1 MNPETFVAGVNIL
14 PRAYEDQ
21 SGRPSD
27 EIPMIEM
34 QSPLERATS
43 PTPLEGQ
50 SISKKEGLVPMG
62 RSPQH
67 KVSGV
72 VDSSKVTY
80 ASKLISNDIHAR
92 DGKGATEFL
101 EQEVVILAEDIIVNN
116 AGPENCP
123 KLNVETVDKHN
134 KQESIVAQGEG
145 ICSESNLYGP
155 WMLAGSRRRKPLSTM
170 KFVTVVNKQ
179 QPANRGSRY
188 TVLSRD
194 LTDNQGR
201 ESRSEKALTDSYT
214 AIQIVEHDAKCSDVA
229 GKGKKSTSG
238 SKFGGVEL
246 TRKGLR
252 VRKIGD
258 GRKSKLGVIEWV
270 KSANARINALGQ
282 HNDESSILLS
292 DDEEFEDDEYTMHM
306 ADAFDGA
313 GSLPFR
319 RHFKNFIRENRP
331 KIVVLVEPRIHGYV
345 VDNVVARLG
354 FPNSY
359 CVETNG
365 FRGGIWLLWDNSV
378 RIEIMHV
385 SNQFVN
391 AMVSGPSVS
400 KEFQLTAV
408 YASPS
413 YALCKHIWS
422 KIGQI
427 KPSLDVPWTLEDLR
441 LLEHVVI
448 CTKDW
453 IIVWLMINGYSV
465 MEMLLCGIWIGLVLI
480 IGLCF
485 CAYLMMRT
493 EE

>member
-194 LTDNQGR
+194 LTDNQ
-201 ESRSEKALTDSYT
+201 
-214 AIQIVEHDAKCSDVA
+214 DVA

-306 ADAFDGA
+306 ADAFD
-313 GSLPFR
+313 
-319 RHFKNFIRENRP
+319 
-331 KIVVLVEPRIHGYV
+331 V
-345 VDNVVARLG
+345 
-354 FPNSY
+354 PNDGMGN
-359 CVETNG
+359 T
-365 FRGGIWLLWDNSV
+365 
-378 RIEIMHV
+378 
-385 SNQFVN
+385 
-391 AMVSGPSVS
+391 
-400 KEFQLTAV
+400 
-408 YASPS
+408 
-413 YALCKHIWS
+413 
-422 KIGQI
+422 
-427 KPSLDVPWTLEDLR
+427 
-441 LLEHVVI
+441 
-448 CTKDW
+448 
-453 IIVWLMINGYSV
+453 
-465 MEMLLCGIWIGLVLI
+465 
-480 IGLCF
+480 
-485 CAYLMMRT
+485 
-493 EE
+493 